1 MFDFVNKESNEE
13 ITKLLASNYL
23 WLYYTAIDFDN
34 ARVREENH
42 FINIFKKVILD
53 LIDYGAIDK
62 DKLLE
67 NVKNI
72 TNDKNLINWLANIQ
86 NNNIDALQK
95 TYGIKIINFT
105 NKSYNEKTIAL
116 YFDAGI
122 GDYLMLRP
130 LLPFIREYYKN
141 CKLTFI
147 GNNRFKDVFSYF
159 DKDYIDEYIYI
170 MTAILNTNIIQKKI
184 SLKIFVMMF

>member
-53 LIDYGAIDK
+53 LIDYGAINK
-62 DKLLE
+62 NQLLE
-67 NVKNI
+67 NIKNI

-95 TYGIKIINFT
+95 VM
-105 NKSYNEKTIAL
+105 E
-116 YFDAGI
+116 
-122 GDYLMLRP
+122 
-130 LLPFIREYYKN
+130 
-141 CKLTFI
+141 
-147 GNNRFKDVFSYF
+147 
-159 DKDYIDEYIYI
+159 
-170 MTAILNTNIIQKKI
+170 
-184 SLKIFVMMF
+184 LK